1 MSLVPTQR
9 RSPSP
14 LRQADS
20 PAAVRDRRTELGRAD
35 EARAEQRE
43 RDDARN
49 VVAFALFRAQR
60 PQCQQ
65 MALPAT
71 PTERERA
78 GVRPSTEHQRTGAS
92 PCSGRQSDRPLNSP
106 RFPRRHESDARPSQ
120 DQALDDRVEP

>member
-1 MSLVPTQR
+1 MSVLPSQR

-49 VVAFALFRAQR
+49 DPNASKWRYQPPQR
-60 PQCQQ
+60 N
-65 MALPAT
+65 
-71 PTERERA
+71 EKE
-78 GVRPSTEHQRTGAS
+78 
-92 PCSGRQSDRPLNSP
+92 
-106 RFPRRHESDARPSQ
+106 
-120 DQALDDRVEP
+120 QA

>member
-1 MSLVPTQR
+1 MTSAIWGILAGMALMFGASMYLRELRLLHRPDRRWTGKKRWFAHILEKGGFMSLVPTQR

-49 VVAFALFRAQR
+49 DPNASKWRYQPPQR
-60 PQCQQ
+60 NEKE
-65 MALPAT
+65 PA
-71 PTERERA
+71 
-78 GVRPSTEHQRTGAS
+78 
-92 PCSGRQSDRPLNSP
+92 
-106 RFPRRHESDARPSQ
+106 
-120 DQALDDRVEP
+120 